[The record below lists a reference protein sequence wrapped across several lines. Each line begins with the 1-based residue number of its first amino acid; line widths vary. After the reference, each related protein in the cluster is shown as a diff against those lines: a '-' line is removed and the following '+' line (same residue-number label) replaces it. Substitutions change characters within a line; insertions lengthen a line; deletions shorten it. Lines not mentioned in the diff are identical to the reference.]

1 MGDAFSSTLALQM
14 DMCSLAALAILLIFA
29 IAVRMFS
36 DYLTMDAKV
45 TALQLTEEGGAVCAC
60 ASEKMRM
67 HGLSN

>member
-45 TALQLTEEGGAVCAC
+45 TA
-60 ASEKMRM
+60 
-67 HGLSN
+67 